1 MSFQIPLHFEDL
13 TRSAAGDWQVTPSGP
28 RDATSERLIKV
39 VDDNSDSI
47 LSATSASNSHFH
59 ALYTLIARY
68 QNLTEQQRTAVVDV
82 LVKLIRAAS
91 ASNVS
96 HIKICLF
103 LASGL
108 CACACNASPLCKFWE
123 KNGCETVIESMLNLV
138 PSVPNP
144 PPFSPTDSD
153 QLSSLLIRTSLHV
166 LEKPSLSKNKHI
178 RPHLSRCLVSSLQI
192 DQRQSLP
199 ASTALQHALCRYEHI
214 PTPLADVLDRA
225 CSEAT
230 QFVPFV
236 SEFVREI
243 ARLPQERLILDVS
256 AAKSVSQF
264 LTDFA
269 DKRAS
274 IFRTNASLILSLLGV
289 DSYVVRNGVV
299 HVIAAL
305 ILENPKP
312 DDPLLDILLQ
322 RAHLDAHA
330 FTRSKALQCWIS
342 LATKHVV
349 PSRLFPVLADMAASR
364 LDDRTAAVRKYA
376 AQLLATLLVENP
388 FGPALKLSHFS
399 SKLEELL
406 AQLSNDKD
414 RQDPTG
420 MENGAE
426 SIQNDLESN
435 AGSVFQSLDEEHVN
449 EGVQGCENSA
459 DVVTEQEHSV
469 EVENGLVPL
478 SQDANDD
485 PEAETEAGESL
496 LENPEQKELMLMKNF
511 YKFAVNFIRAIETG
525 LETVYNML
533 WSKSITDVA
542 EALSLIVTAIQF
554 QIETGSGRAVRK
566 MLPLTLARE
575 NNIREKTVDA
585 YVRLLAPSG
594 LDSIEEKEAAILV
607 SKGLTM
613 LAVGATMGE
622 LACLKELVHA
632 LSASREECR
641 VIRPSVITVLWD
653 LFGGHISG
661 ASMTQRRGAA
671 IVLAM
676 IVEKRPDSILQRIE
690 MLHQVGLAES
700 ELVRWS
706 CVIAAQL
713 PVENSENNELCEKLR
728 QLCISSDD
736 FSTVEQAINAL
747 FVISKT
753 PENLF
758 SSIIAE
764 LAKDLYK
771 TKDKVRVMNLS
782 RFFVVLGHVA
792 VKELVRIERFALQLR
807 KQVLDDH
814 SDENNDE
821 EEKASAKA
829 DAALE
834 LAEKELVSP
843 FSVLGRY
850 GILAQKV
857 AVDSSAPEKL
867 RACAVMC
874 LAKLMCV
881 QKEFCARNLQSLF
894 SILASESG
902 PLVRAN
908 AITALGDLAFRFP
921 NLVELCSPRIYSLLR
936 DKDTKVRKNALIVL
950 IHLTLN
956 DMIKA
961 KGQIAWMALC
971 ILDEDERIA
980 DSAQVFF
987 CELARKAVN
996 AIYNILPDTIS
1007 CISGMENVSFEQ
1019 FKKVIS
1025 FLLGLMDKERHADG
1039 MVDKL
1044 CHRFHSSD
1052 STRKNR
1058 DLAYCISQLNMSSKG
1073 LVKLNES
1080 FKSYSAALIENDV
1093 YSLMMQAITKGNK
1106 SSTLGT
1112 STQVVEELTAKI
1124 DAVRRAAEGDVE
1136 TELSLESTGQANLSS
1151 HTSQVTETSRPR
1163 AKKSSRVD
1171 TRRKR
1176 VTSTAEGSGE
1186 EQNEKNESS
1195 ISEKR
1200 TTRSRTSTRQRKRVN
1215 ESSDESEPE
1224 QSSEVG
1230 DSDPADSEESVDFD
1244 SCGSKA

>member
-13 TRSAAGDWQVTPSGP
+13 TRRAAGDWQVTPSGP
-28 RDATSERLIKV
+28 REVTSERLVKV
-39 VDDNSDSI
+39 VEDNSDSI

-68 QNLTEQQRTAVVDV
+68 QNLTEQQRSDLVDI
-82 LVKLIRAAS
+82 LVKLMRGAS

-108 CACACNASPLCKFWE
+108 SACACNASPLCKFWE

-138 PSVPNP
+138 SNSPDPS
-144 PPFSPTDSD
+144 PFSPTDND
-153 QLSSLLIRTSLHV
+153 QLSSLLVRTSLHV
-166 LEKPSLSKNKHI
+166 LEKPSLSKNKHV
-178 RPHLSRCLVSSLQI
+178 RPLLSRCLVSSMQI

-199 ASTALQHALCRYEHI
+199 ASTALQHALCRHEHI

-243 ARLPQERLILDVS
+243 ARLPPERLIQDVS
-256 AAKSVSQF
+256 AAKSVSLF
-264 LTDFA
+264 LTDFV
-269 DKRAS
+269 DKRPS
-274 IFRTNASLILSLLGV
+274 IFRANAALILSLLGV

-299 HVIAAL
+299 HVITAL
-305 ILENPKP
+305 ILETPKP

-322 RAHLDAHA
+322 RAHLDVHA

-342 LATKHVV
+342 LATKHVI
-349 PSRLFPVLADMAASR
+349 PSRLFPILADMAASR

-376 AQLLATLLVENP
+376 AQLLATLLMENP

-399 SKLEELL
+399 SKLNELL
-406 AQLSNDKD
+406 SQIPDDSDH
-414 RQDPTG
+414 QDPSDT
-420 MENGAE
+420 ENGTESTRNDSELNAE
-426 SIQNDLESN
+426 SDLES
-435 AGSVFQSLDEEHVN
+435 LHDEHVN
-449 EGVQGCENSA
+449 EGVEGCKISA
-459 DVVTEQEHSV
+459 DVVSEDEQSV
-469 EVENGLVPL
+469 EVENGLLPR
-478 SQDANDD
+478 SQDASDE
-485 PEAETEAGESL
+485 PEVETESGEAF
-496 LENPEQKELMLMKNF
+496 LENPEKKELALRRNF

-533 WSKSITDVA
+533 RSKSITDVA

-575 NNIREKTVDA
+575 NNIREKAVDA
-585 YVRLLAPSG
+585 YVRLLAPNG

-622 LACLKELVHA
+622 LACLKELIHA

-641 VIRPSVITVLWD
+641 IIRPSVITVLWD
-653 LFGGHISG
+653 LFGGQITG
-661 ASMTQRRGAA
+661 ASMAQRRGAA
-671 IVLAM
+671 VVLAM

-690 MLHQVGLAES
+690 MLHQVGLNES
-700 ELVRWS
+700 ELMRWS

-713 PVENSENNELCEKLR
+713 PVENSGSSELCEKLR

-736 FSTVEQAINAL
+736 FSIVEQAINAL
-747 FVISKT
+747 FAISRT
-753 PENLF
+753 PESLF
-758 SSIIAE
+758 LSIIAE
-764 LAKDLYK
+764 LAKDLYN
-771 TKDKVRVMNLS
+771 TKDKLRVMDLS

-807 KQVLDDH
+807 KQIPDDH
-814 SDENNDE
+814 TDENNDE

-834 LAEKELVSP
+834 LAEKELVSGI
-843 FSVLGRY
+843 SVLGRY

-857 AVDSSAPEKL
+857 AVDSSKPEKL

-936 DKDTKVRKNALIVL
+936 DKDAKVRKNALMVL
-950 IHLTLN
+950 SHLTLN

-1007 CISGMENVSFEQ
+1007 CISGMENISFEQ

-1044 CHRFHSSD
+1044 CHRFLSSD
-1052 STRKNR
+1052 SASKNR

-1080 FKSYSAALIENDV
+1080 FKSYSTALVDSDV
-1093 YSLMMQAITKGNK
+1093 YSLMMQAIAKGNK
-1106 SSTLGT
+1106 SSTSGT
-1112 STQVVEELTAKI
+1112 SAQVVEELTAKI
-1124 DAVRRAAEGDVE
+1124 NAVRHAAEEDVE
-1136 TELSLESTGQANLSS
+1136 TELSLETTSQADSLP
-1151 HTSQVTETSRPR
+1151 HTSQVTGTSRPR
-1163 AKKSSRVD
+1163 AKESVKKD
-1171 TRRKR
+1171 MRRKR
-1176 VTSTAEGSGE
+1176 VTSTAKGSSA
-1186 EQNEKNESS
+1186 EQNESS
-1195 ISEKR
+1195 VSEKR
-1200 TTRSRTSTRQRKRVN
+1200 TTRSRISTRERKKVN
-1215 ESSDESEPE
+1215 ESSDESESE
-1224 QSSEVG
+1224 QASEVG
-1230 DSDPADSEESVDFD
+1230 DLDPADNEGSTDFD
-1244 SCGSKA
+1244 SSGSET